1 MKTFLKPP
9 AYCRNLFVV
18 LMSAVLFNACKK
30 ENAVPASTNLLSV
43 DNITDA
49 DEAGI
54 YRTELGNTKLVLRPG
69 PADGLDAWVQWYE
82 YDPTYADA
90 NTATS
95 FEIKVESWTISGGV
109 INLREFVKFAELSE
123 IPDTSHIIEAKL
135 FLYGL
140 DFDDPYF
147 PQGNS
152 YYPGSPYNIYGENSC
167 YVEKV
172 IEDWNENTIT
182 WNNQPLITQKN
193 RATLAASTSQWNYN
207 TTVDVTQF
215 VKAIVKSSKNYGFRI
230 SMISETPYHSIGF
243 YSSDASNA
251 KQRPKLVIT
260 YQ

>member
-1 MKTFLKPP
+1 MKISP
-9 AYCRNLFVV
+9 NLIAAFKSLFFV
-18 LMSAVLFNACKK
+18 LISAVLFTACNK
-30 ENAVPASTNLLSV
+30 ENSTPALKNSLIT

-54 YRTELGNTKLVLRPG
+54 YKTATGNTKLVLRPG

-109 INLREFVKFAELSE
+109 INLREFIKFAGLSE
-123 IPDTSHIIEAKL
+123 IPDTSHIVEAKL
-135 FLYGL
+135 FVYGL
-140 DFDDPYF
+140 NSDDIYF

-167 YVEKV
+167 FVEKV
-172 IEDWNENTIT
+172 VEEWNESTIT

-193 RATLAASTSQWNYN
+193 RAILAASTSQWNYN
-207 TTVDVTQF
+207 TTIDVTQP
-215 VKAIVKSSKNYGFRI
+215 VRAMVKSSKNYGFRI
-230 SMISETPYHSIGF
+230 SMTSESPYHSIGF
-243 YSSDASNA
+243 YSSDASNS
-251 KQRPKLVIT
+251 KLRPKLVIT
-260 YQ
+260 YK